1 MTHIAF
7 ASGFQSLRRFNTV
20 FHARYRMSPSA
31 LREPSRVAARTES
44 PAGPAGDLVRLTLA
58 YRAPFAWSMLLERLA
73 ADAVPGVEV
82 VDGGRYGRTVALE
95 GCRGLVLVEDAPAA
109 SNAGRARRTAG
120 GAHVTVDLSASLLP
134 VLMPLLARLRHLFD
148 LDAEPAVVDA
158 HLGDGGLAAL
168 VERRPGL
175 RIPGA

>member
-1 MTHIAF
+1 VTHIAF

-109 SNAGRARRTAG
+109 SMPARRG
-120 GAHVTVDLSASLLP
+120 GQQG
-134 VLMPLLARLRHLFD
+134 ARTSRSICRHRFCPC
-148 LDAEPAVVDA
+148 ACRCWR
-158 HLGDGGLAAL
+158 G
-168 VERRPGL
+168 
-175 RIPGA
+175 

>member
-1 MTHIAF
+1 
-7 ASGFQSLRRFNTV
+7 
-20 FHARYRMSPSA
+20 MSPSA

-109 SNAGRARRTAG
+109 SMPARRG
-120 GAHVTVDLSASLLP
+120 GQQG
-134 VLMPLLARLRHLFD
+134 ARTSRSICRHRFCPC
-148 LDAEPAVVDA
+148 ACRCWR
-158 HLGDGGLAAL
+158 G
-168 VERRPGL
+168 
-175 RIPGA
+175 